1 MRISE
6 AKECIKELYLNTRTV
21 TALISE
27 RGVGKTSAYKQCADE
42 LEIGYIDLYAAALE
56 GPDFMGLPAKDLEK
70 GITRYLAPQFL
81 PTKAAI
87 ENGLYPEKGLLVL
100 EEINRVPSDTISVLY
115 PLLLESKINGHDL
128 GEGWKIGVTM
138 NPDTMSYLVNAL
150 DDAML
155 DRFISISVDP
165 FIDDYIAYSRENSG
179 NEQVMNFLIAHPDML
194 LVTNKGNQSS
204 SMKKTPT
211 PRGWTKVQEIMN
223 TCQLKE
229 NLLTELIAGIVG
241 PIAAAT
247 FVGFMKNSSMEIPST
262 SMMVT
267 DYKVEQAKV
276 RALVEAKEV
285 SILSKVM
292 EKLMDKLEATEPMV
306 GEIDLFLKDLPDE
319 LRLLFY
325 KILSRDRRDL
335 LEFYSDKSS
344 EFEAISDHIMDMM
357 LS

>member
-6 AKECIKELYLNTRTV
+6 AKECIKELYLNTSSV

-42 LEIGYIDLYAAALE
+42 LKIGYIDLYAAALE
-56 GPDFMGLPAKDLEK
+56 GPDFMGLPAKDIEK

-81 PTKAAI
+81 PTKKAI
-87 ENGLYPEKGLLVL
+87 ASGLYPEKGLLVL

-155 DRFISISVDP
+155 DRFISISVEP
-165 FIDDYIAYSRENSG
+165 FIDDYIAYSKANQG
-179 NEQVMNFLIAHPDML
+179 NEEVMNFLTAHPDML

-223 TCQLKE
+223 ACQLKE

-247 FVGFMKNSSMEIPST
+247 FVGFMKNSTMELPST
-262 SMMVT
+262 SLMVT
-267 DYKVEQAKV
+267 NYKAEQSKV
-276 RALVEAKEV
+276 QALVKAKEV

-292 EKLMDKLEATEPMV
+292 EKLMDKLEATEAVV

-325 KILSRDRRDL
+325 KILSRDRREL
-335 LEFYSDKSS
+335 LDYYSQQSS